1 MKKIIAI
8 ILALTCLLGVVGCGK
23 TNDNKMYIE
32 PAQLSKEEENIG
44 KLLGLDTDH
53 IIYDF
58 TLEDGIQTMEVNTYI
73 LIDGEWDMISG
84 GGQVFEDTTGRIALG
99 YDKIAEGVRVAIQ
112 SDNEN
117 DATSY
122 IPTTDEDFSKITIG
136 TTKLNNRTKISFD
149 EEIPVV
155 LQIMTTK
162 NGIRNQPIIEQ
173 FFEPNTLEE
182 YEYVYAI
189 TVRFSQK
196 SVSELDAERIR

>member
-8 ILALTCLLGVVGCGK
+8 ILALTCLLGVIGCGK

-58 TLEDGIQTMEVNTYI
+58 TLEDGVQTMEVNTYI

-84 GGQVFEDTTGRIALG
+84 GGQAFEDTTGRIALG
-99 YDKIAEGVRVAIQ
+99 YDKIAEGVRIAIQ

-117 DATSY
+117 GATSY
-122 IPTTDEDFSKITIG
+122 TPTIDEDFSKMTIG
-136 TTKLNNRTKISFD
+136 TTKLNKRTKISFD

-182 YEYVYAI
+182 HEYVYAI

>member
-58 TLEDGIQTMEVNTYI
+58 TLEDGVQTMEVNTYI

-84 GGQVFEDTTGRIALG
+84 GGQAFEDTTGRIALG
-99 YDKIAEGVRVAIQ
+99 YDKIAEGVIVAIQ

-117 DATSY
+117 GATSY
-122 IPTTDEDFSKITIG
+122 IPTIDEDFSKITIG

-182 YEYVYAI
+182 HEYVYAI

>member
-8 ILALTCLLGVVGCGK
+8 ILALTCLLGVIGCGK

-58 TLEDGIQTMEVNTYI
+58 TLEDGVQTMEVNTYI

-99 YDKIAEGVRVAIQ
+99 YDKIAEGVRIAIQ

-117 DATSY
+117 GATSY
-122 IPTTDEDFSKITIG
+122 TPTIDEDFSKMTIG
-136 TTKLNNRTKISFD
+136 TTKLNKRTKISFD

-162 NGIRNQPIIEQ
+162 NGIRNQPIEQ

-182 YEYVYAI
+182 HEYVYAI

>member
-117 DATSY
+117 GATSY
-122 IPTTDEDFSKITIG
+122 TPTIDEDFSKMTIG

-162 NGIRNQPIIEQ
+162 NGIRNQPIEQ
-173 FFEPNTLEE
+173 FFEPSTLEE
-182 YEYVYAI
+182 HEYVYAI

-196 SVSELDAERIR
+196 SVSELDAERIG

>member
-1 MKKIIAI
+1 MKKLIAI
-8 ILALTCLLGVVGCGK
+8 ILVLTCLLGVVGCGK

-58 TLEDGIQTMEVNTYI
+58 TLEDGVQTMEVNTYI

-117 DATSY
+117 GATSY
-122 IPTTDEDFSKITIG
+122 TPTIDEDFSKMAIG

-162 NGIRNQPIIEQ
+162 NGIRNQPIEQ

>member
-1 MKKIIAI
+1 MKKLIAI
-8 ILALTCLLGVVGCGK
+8 ILVLTCLLGVVGCGK

-58 TLEDGIQTMEVNTYI
+58 TLEDGVQTMEVNTYI

-117 DATSY
+117 GATSY
-122 IPTTDEDFSKITIG
+122 TPTIDEDFSKMAIG

>member
-58 TLEDGIQTMEVNTYI
+58 TLEDGVQTMEVNTYI

-99 YDKIAEGVRVAIQ
+99 YDKIAEGVRIAIQ

-117 DATSY
+117 GATSY
-122 IPTTDEDFSKITIG
+122 TPTIDEDFSKMTIG
-136 TTKLNNRTKISFD
+136 TTKLNKRTKISFD

-182 YEYVYAI
+182 HEYVYAI

>member
-1 MKKIIAI
+1 MVQ
-8 ILALTCLLGVVGCGK
+8 LL
-23 TNDNKMYIE
+23 I
-32 PAQLSKEEENIG
+32 
-44 KLLGLDTDH
+44 
-53 IIYDF
+53 
-58 TLEDGIQTMEVNTYI
+58 
-73 LIDGEWDMISG
+73 
-84 GGQVFEDTTGRIALG
+84 
-99 YDKIAEGVRVAIQ
+99 
-112 SDNEN
+112 
-117 DATSY
+117 
-122 IPTTDEDFSKITIG
+122 SKITIG

-182 YEYVYAI
+182 HEYVYAI

>member
-58 TLEDGIQTMEVNTYI
+58 TLEDGVQTMEVNTYI

-84 GGQVFEDTTGRIALG
+84 GGQAFEDTTGRIALG

-112 SDNEN
+112 SDN
-117 DATSY
+117 
-122 IPTTDEDFSKITIG
+122 
-136 TTKLNNRTKISFD
+136 
-149 EEIPVV
+149 
-155 LQIMTTK
+155 
-162 NGIRNQPIIEQ
+162 
-173 FFEPNTLEE
+173 
-182 YEYVYAI
+182 
-189 TVRFSQK
+189 
-196 SVSELDAERIR
+196 